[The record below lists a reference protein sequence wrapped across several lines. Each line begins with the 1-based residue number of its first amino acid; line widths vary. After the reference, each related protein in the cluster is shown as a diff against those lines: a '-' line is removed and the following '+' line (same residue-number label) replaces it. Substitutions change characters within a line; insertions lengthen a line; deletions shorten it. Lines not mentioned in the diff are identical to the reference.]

1 MRLLLLGICFLAGCR
16 CCHRHREPLKVE
28 HTFKVIL
35 DEKSPYNGPPD
46 IKIEGGLKW

>member
-1 MRLLLLGICFLAGCR
+1 MRWLICPLALIVGCR
-16 CCHRHREPLKVE
+16 CCHKHKEPLKVE
-28 HTFKVIL
+28 HTLKVIL